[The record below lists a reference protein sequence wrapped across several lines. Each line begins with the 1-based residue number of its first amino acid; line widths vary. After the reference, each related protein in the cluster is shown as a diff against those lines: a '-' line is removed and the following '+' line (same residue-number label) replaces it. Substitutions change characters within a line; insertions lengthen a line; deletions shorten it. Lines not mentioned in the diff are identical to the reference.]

1 MKDDDKKK
9 PPIATVSR
17 IPRRVSR
24 DMQGPQ
30 GDFGHGYPPPPP
42 PYGPFGP
49 IGYPP
54 SPPYGPFGPID
65 PEDPQYVEQ
74 RKEAERHVAKSVR
87 AHYVEQLSGSMLI
100 ASIKANKPMAP
111 AECIAKANEMADAL
125 GMGVAECDKQ

>member
-9 PPIATVSR
+9 PPITTVSR
-17 IPRRVSR
+17 IPRRVSH
-24 DMQGPQ
+24 DPQ
-30 GDFGHGYPPPPP
+30 GDFGHGYPPP
-42 PYGPFGP
+42 
-49 IGYPP
+49 
-54 SPPYGPFGPID
+54 PPYGPFGPID
-65 PEDPQYVEQ
+65 PEDPQYVKQ

>member
-30 GDFGHGYPPPPP
+30 GDFGHGWPPPP
-42 PYGPFGP
+42 
-49 IGYPP
+49 
-54 SPPYGPFGPID
+54 PPYGPFGPID

-74 RKEAERHVAKSVR
+74 RKEAERHVAKSAR

-100 ASIKANKPMAP
+100 ASIKANKPMTP
-111 AECIAKANEMADAL
+111 AECVAKANEMADAL
-125 GMGVAECDKQ
+125 GMGLAECDKQ

>member
-30 GDFGHGYPPPPP
+30 GDIGHGWPPPP
-42 PYGPFGP
+42 
-49 IGYPP
+49 
-54 SPPYGPFGPID
+54 PPYGPFGPID

-74 RKEAERHVAKSVR
+74 RKETERHFAKSAR

-100 ASIKANKPMAP
+100 ASIKANKPMTS
-111 AECIAKANEMADAL
+111 AECVAKANEMADAL
-125 GMGVAECDKQ
+125 GMGLAECDKQ

>member
-9 PPIATVSR
+9 PSD
-17 IPRRVSR
+17 R
-24 DMQGPQ
+24 DRFAHPTS
-30 GDFGHGYPPPPP
+30 
-42 PYGPFGP
+42 GPFGL
-49 IGYPP
+49 
-54 SPPYGPFGPID
+54 ID

-74 RKEAERHVAKSVR
+74 RKEAERHVAKSAR

-100 ASIKANKPMAP
+100 ASIKANKSMTP

>member
-17 IPRRVSR
+17 IPRRVSH
-24 DMQGPQ
+24 DMQSPQ
-30 GDFGHGYPPPPP
+30 GDFGHGWPPPPP
-42 PYGPFGP
+42 PYGP
-49 IGYPP
+49 
-54 SPPYGPFGPID
+54 YGLID

-74 RKEAERHVAKSVR
+74 RKEAERHVAKSAR

-100 ASIKANKPMAP
+100 ASIKANKPMTS
-111 AECIAKANEMADAL
+111 AECVAKANEMADAL